1 MNIWLAVV
9 LIILALIGGVVIG
22 FFLSKK
28 YMENY
33 LQENPPVDEDFIRAM
48 MGQMGQKPSEA
59 RVRQMT
65 TMMKSQNQKKKNK
78 KSKK

>member
-1 MNIWLAVV
+1 
-9 LIILALIGGVVIG
+9 
-22 FFLSKK
+22 
-28 YMENY
+28 MENY

-65 TMMKSQNQKKKNK
+65 NMMKSQTQKKGKK
-78 KSKK
+78 KSKR

>member
-9 LIILALIGGVVIG
+9 LIILALVGGIVIG

-65 TMMKSQNQKKKNK
+65 TMMKSQNKKKK

>member
-9 LIILALIGGVVIG
+9 LIILALLGGIVIG
-22 FFLSKK
+22 FFLSKR

-65 TMMKSQNQKKKNK
+65 NMMRTQTQKKGK
-78 KSKK
+78 KQSKK